1 MGAPCDDPQGHGQT
15 QPGPQQHTVHSPW
28 VSLRPCRPVGTSL
41 FRMYQELGD
50 PLSCNHLRIGHP
62 CLPTLGSPPGVESW
76 SLCPQLSLASILST
90 ISPQCC
96 LCCHYCV
103 SHPNTQKRLRLEL
116 VSHHSVRTIQSGSL
130 TPGYPSGH
138 QSSFSHRTH
147 CGFFLQQRPVAM
159 ASAHGS
165 QSPSSPLPQ
174 CLGCTALHDP
184 GVGVGSPSIMKPTW
198 AML

>member
-1 MGAPCDDPQGHGQT
+1 MGAPFEDPQGHGQT

-28 VSLRPCRPVGTSL
+28 VSLHPCRPVGTSL

-50 PLSCNHLRIGHP
+50 PLSCSHLRIEHP

-76 SLCPQLSLASILST
+76 SLGPRLSLASIFLST

-103 SHPNTQKRLRLEL
+103 SHPNTQKRQCLGL
-116 VSHHSVRTIQSGSL
+116 VSHHSVRTIQSGS
-130 TPGYPSGH
+130 GR

-147 CGFFLQQRPVAM
+147 CGFFLQQRPVPM

-165 QSPSSPLPQ
+165 QSRSSPLPHS
-174 CLGCTALHDP
+174 LGCIAPMGGSGVSIHNETHVGCALETP
-184 GVGVGSPSIMKPTW
+184 LP
-198 AML
+198 